1 MIFSEQGNQNKED
14 NRITYCDLLDDDH
27 YVAQFLNVTDIH
39 FDVSQDLEVEPVVE
53 VMIQEPIK
61 EDVNAESEPF

>member
-27 YVAQFLNVTDIH
+27 YVAQFLNVADIH
-39 FDVSQDLEVEPVVE
+39 FEVSQDFQVGPVVE
-53 VMIQEPIK
+53 VMI
-61 EDVNAESEPF
+61 